1 MQGTTRCVNAEYGIS
16 LENQGD
22 AKPCCMVDKNYNSL
36 SNDTKHSIT
45 KSSLQ
50 DCYTNEVSIQLRENL
65 KNGIRDPNCSRCWTE
80 EDAGRDSK
88 RIRDNKRYKDVEL
101 TGLAILE
108 LNLGNTCNLACKTC
122 GPLISTGWIKETFIH
137 REYPGTQ
144 KEFNKQFKKFQRA
157 YDDDA
162 DFWKQLEDNL
172 PNVRELLFYG
182 GEPFMIK
189 RMWKV
194 LQLCV
199 DKGYAKDIEI
209 HFNTN
214 GTHWPKETSVFEHF
228 KHVHLSFSIDG
239 VGKRFESMRYNAKW
253 DLVCDNMRK
262 ASAIRDTVKVNLSWC
277 ITVSSLNVYYIDEI
291 IKEVEGN
298 WEELGFSY
306 YLNLVHFPTYWNV
319 QNIPDNVKHKI
330 KAHLSKFNKGM
341 ATDHYQAIIN
351 FMMQGTSSPEDWKLF
366 KHNVSM
372 QNKTRNED
380 WSAINN
386 DYGKLLENE

>member
-1 MQGTTRCVNAEYGIS
+1 MQETTRCVNAEHGIS
-16 LENQGD
+16 LENHGA
-22 AKPCCMVDKNYNSL
+22 AKPCCMVNKNYNWL
-36 SNDTKHSIT
+36 SDNTKHSIT
-45 KSSLQ
+45 QSSLQ
-50 DCYTNEVSIQLRENL
+50 DCYTNEVSTQLRENL
-65 KNGIRDPNCSRCWTE
+65 KNGIRDPNCSRCWDE
-80 EDAGRDSK
+80 EDAGRRSK
-88 RIRDNKRYKDVEL
+88 RIRDNERYEDVEL

-122 GPLISTGWIKETFIH
+122 GPSVSTGWIKEAFVHSKRTD
-137 REYPGTQ
+137 Q

-199 DKGYAKDIEI
+199 DRGYAKDIEI

-239 VGKRFESMRYNAKW
+239 IGERFNSMRFNADW
-253 DLVCDNMRK
+253 NLVCDNMRK
-262 ASAIRDTVKVNLSWC
+262 ASAIRDKVNINLSWC
-277 ITVSSLNVYYIDEI
+277 ITVSSLNIYYIDEV
-291 IKEVEGN
+291 IKEIEEN
-298 WEELGFSY
+298 WEDLGFHY
-306 YLNLVHFPTYWNV
+306 YLNLVHQPAHWNV
-319 QNIPDNVKHKI
+319 QNIPNNIKNKI
-330 KAHLSKFNKGM
+330 KEHLSKFNKGM
-341 ATDHYQAIIN
+341 STDSYQAIIN
-351 FMMQGTSSPEDWKLF
+351 FMMQGNSDPKQWELF
-366 KHNVSM
+366 KHNIDK

-380 WSAINN
+380 WIAINK
-386 DYGKLLENE
+386 DYGKLILDG